1 MNPKNKADAY
11 RRTDV
16 MTANRETILL
26 MMYAGAI
33 RALKKAIE
41 SVETNNRLEKAK
53 QLSRTQEIINELRAN
68 LNFEIS
74 QDIAKNLD
82 MLYDFITQRLM
93 KGNLDNDV
101 KPLQE
106 ALGILQT
113 LNSAWEEAIASLKKE
128 KPGGT
133 ATAPQPTTE
142 K

>member
-1 MNPKNKADAY
+1 MNPKDNKTTANAY

-33 RALKKAIE
+33 RSLKKAIE
-41 SVETNNRLEKAK
+41 SIETGNRLEKAK
-53 QLSRTQEIINELRAN
+53 HLCRTQEIVNELRAN
-68 LNFEIS
+68 LNFNIAN
-74 QDIAKNLD
+74 DIAKNLD
-82 MLYDFITQRLM
+82 MLYDFISQRM
-93 KGNLDNDV
+93 MQGNLDNDP

-106 ALGILQT
+106 ALGILST

-128 KPGGT
+128 KPAGE
-133 ATAPQPTTE
+133 AKPAPE

>member
-41 SVETNNRLEKAK
+41 AVETGNRLEKAK
-53 QLSRTQEIINELRAN
+53 HLSRTQEIVNELRAN

-82 MLYDFITQRLM
+82 MLYDFITQRMM

-101 KPLQE
+101 KALQE

-128 KPGGT
+128 KPAGT
-133 ATAPQPTTE
+133 TPPPAPE